1 MDILGLSLIILLV
14 LFGIGS
20 IENRISRQDKRVARV
35 EHKLDLILDHLGL
48 REPEPWSDE
57 VGALLRD
64 GRKIEAIKVYREATG
79 AGLKEAKEAVEKIDP
94 AS

>member
-1 MDILGLSLIILLV
+1 MDTVGLTLIILLV

-48 REPEPWSDE
+48 SEPEPWADE
-57 VGALLRD
+57 VGSLLRE
-64 GRKIEAIKVYREATG
+64 GRMIEAIKAYREATG
-79 AGLKEAKEAVEKIDP
+79 AGRREAKEAVDKLD
-94 AS
+94 AAN